1 MMLHSVWP
9 TLHNRGIAWKL
20 IDVERGTRLSYR
32 PAVAKTVHGQ
42 RLR

>member
-20 IDVERGTRLSYR
+20 IDVGARHSIELQTGSS
-32 PAVAKTVHGQ
+32 
-42 RLR
+42 